1 MSDVQL
7 NRMKSFGVMLLA
19 IMTLGI
25 FKSVY
30 RRLYF
35 PFRPLFMLLIS
46 TGYSFLIA
54 LALFCAIAHELK
66 IITEH
71 FSGMKAMLTA
81 TAFGYAIFGAIFISV
96 FVTLTACL
104 NWYFNEMTLVERTQR
119 IHEKTVGWVKKAFSK
134 RANSKK

>member
-30 RRLYF
+30 RRLYT
-35 PFRPLFMLLIS
+35 PFRQLFMLLIS

-71 FSGMKAMLTA
+71 FAGMKAMLTA
-81 TAFGYAIFGAIFISV
+81 PEFGYSIFGAIFISV

-104 NWYFNEMTLVERTQR
+104 NWYFNELTLVERTQR
-119 IHEKTVGWVKKAFSK
+119 AHEKAVGWLKRSFSAK
-134 RANSKK
+134 SKKR

>member
-7 NRMKSFGVMLLA
+7 NRMKSLGVMLLA

-30 RRLYF
+30 RRLYT
-35 PFRPLFMLLIS
+35 PFRQLFMLLIS

-71 FSGMKAMLTA
+71 FSEMKDMLSA
-81 TAFGYAIFGAIFISV
+81 PEFGYSIFAAIFISV

-104 NWYFNEMTLVERTQR
+104 NWYFNELTLVERTQR
-119 IHEKTVGWVKKAFSK
+119 VHEKAVTWVKRAFSSRSK
-134 RANSKK
+134 SKK